1 MAKAINDSVFDVSYG
16 SVEPDNAPG
25 AAGKSHDYQKFV
37 KNLLEFFEKLWFFF
51 KNFEIRIF

>member
-37 KNLLEFFEKLWFFF
+37 KNLLEFFEKL
-51 KNFEIRIF
+51 

>member
-25 AAGKSHDYQKFV
+25 AAGKAPKIFKLKKTHDYQKFS
-37 KNLLEFFEKLWFFF
+37 
-51 KNFEIRIF
+51 